1 MENHLKEFFFQI
13 LSAKNV
19 FEGFLPPPGTP
30 ALATLGRLPRT
41 TATSSTR
48 AFNTTHDI
56 APAPPSHPWI
66 IPQYDEVSGKE
77 LSKSRREELLE
88 AFRPT
93 KEPTVVER
101 PLPAMEATCDSCT
114 QTEWTG
120 GWESPPIGLFPFS
133 QNNLMQS
140 SGILFSNEDH
150 HYETLEEAFG
160 HEEDEDIGTCE
171 LEYEEVTLYRSHCEE
186 KLGLTLCYA
195 SPDDP
200 ETNIFISEIESDSLA
215 SKDGRIM
222 EGDQL
227 LQVNGI
233 DVRNREQAVSLFSSR
248 EPEITLLLSRPR
260 IQVEEDEDDDEED
273 NLRLESFSK
282 EIYMLRQQRN
292 GPDAQ
297 DVKCDSEK
305 DSNNAKDFG
314 YIGNRLLLPRGTVPT
329 SEKVGRSIML
339 KESTLVTEKCAST
352 STTSLYDVS
361 PENNVTKHNQFGTG
375 QQQSEDNLK
384 TISRVQSD
392 TSLDKE
398 MAALNKEIQS
408 IQIECE
414 SLVSRHIREQWFRCR
429 AGHQYVAFGDIRA
442 STIETAQSLSPQN
455 PANNDPKESTST
467 AETPLPVLP
476 NEKNLLKHKKE
487 SVAQWVKSVTF
498 ETKPKPKKHSAESL
512 MNSFTGEISARGA
525 PLTLELV
532 PIPDCNIGKFLE
544 YEDLHKNFPNSP
556 KLVDKS
562 TQLCESDV
570 ASVVSCDTCRYCQ
583 VLVHQKSLSRISDQS
598 ARYLPSFEYSNPQ
611 SQQQFP
617 WYNAS
622 RGMNRT
628 TSSDPFVAEPSK
640 LPIKPASIAGRDFID
655 RQVERNKNYV
665 TFYPCATMY
674 TNQENLQHTIW
685 LQQQLFRQALAH
697 KHYKKA
703 STIPTCAPPNLKQ
716 WNQKYPSSSL
726 DSLPP
731 TTHPPHLPTP
741 GMLTVEPPGLKSP
754 VITPT
759 EEPSDET
766 KMEWK
771 VKRRPDGT
779 RYITRRPIRNKIL
792 KERALQIMEERCGIT
807 TDDDAVSELKIGKY
821 WSREERKRHLER
833 ARDRKQR
840 REILMKS
847 IRVPDITD
855 KNEEDDSS
863 QGKKDTLASTV
874 FSRKKPCYS
883 SGRRKLRLPSTPS
896 STVLDDC
903 PLAGPSGTFGILS
916 VTTV

>member
-1 MENHLKEFFFQI
+1 MSNKQGRKKLLKLPCPTLLCCARLWS
-13 LSAKNV
+13 LS
-19 FEGFLPPPGTP
+19 
-30 ALATLGRLPRT
+30 
-41 TATSSTR
+41 
-48 AFNTTHDI
+48 
-56 APAPPSHPWI
+56 
-66 IPQYDEVSGKE
+66 YVSASDQKVNGKE
-77 LSKSRREELLE
+77 LSKNRHEELVR
-88 AFRPT
+88 AT
-93 KEPTVVER
+93 MEPTSPSVY
-101 PLPAMEATCDSCT
+101 CDSCT

-133 QNNLMQS
+133 QNNLMHF
-140 SGILFSNEDH
+140 GNEDH

-160 HEEDEDIGTCE
+160 HDDEMGACE

-200 ETNIFISEIESDSLA
+200 ETNIFISEIEPDSLA

-233 DVRNREQAVSLFSSR
+233 DVRNREQAVSLFSSK

-260 IQVEEDEDDDEED
+260 MQGEDDEDDEDE
-273 NLRLESFSK
+273 NLRLEDFSK
-282 EIYMLRQQRN
+282 ELYMIQQRRN
-292 GPDAQ
+292 RPDLQ
-297 DVKCDSEK
+297 EVKCENEK
-305 DSNNAKDFG
+305 ENAAESAKELG
-314 YIGNRLLLPRGTVPT
+314 YNGSRIVLPHGTVPN
-329 SEKVGRSIML
+329 SENTCQSLIFKNGEPVS
-339 KESTLVTEKCAST
+339 EKCAST
-352 STTSLYDVS
+352 STTSLYDMS
-361 PENNVTKHNQFGTG
+361 PEKKFSKPNQIDTG
-375 QQQSEDNLK
+375 QQQQSEEDSK
-384 TISRVQSD
+384 AISRVQSD

-398 MAALNKEIQS
+398 MAALNKEMQS

-429 AGHQYVAFGDIRA
+429 AGHQYVAFGDIRTPTVEPSQ
-442 STIETAQSLSPQN
+442 STTTPICTSNDAKEGSST
-455 PANNDPKESTST
+455 PA
-467 AETPLPVLP
+467 LPVLP
-476 NEKNLLKHKKE
+476 NEKSLLKHKKE
-487 SVAQWVKSVTF
+487 SVAQWVKSVAF
-498 ETKPKPKKHSAESL
+498 ESKPKPKRLGNESL

-532 PIPDCNIGKFLE
+532 PIPDCNNGKFPE
-544 YEDLHKNFPNSP
+544 YEEPHQNFPNSP

-583 VLVHQKSLSRISDQS
+583 VLVNQKSLSRISDQS
-598 ARYLPSFEYSNPQ
+598 TRYIPTFEYNNPQ
-611 SQQQFP
+611 PQQQFQ
-617 WYNAS
+617 WQGTS
-622 RGMNRT
+622 RGMSRT

-640 LPIKPASIAGRDFID
+640 LPVKPASVAGRDFVD

-685 LQQQLFRQALAH
+685 LQQQLFRQALAQ

-703 STIPTCAPPNLKQ
+703 STIPTCAVPNLKQ

-731 TTHPPHLPTP
+731 SKTTTHPSYVPTP
-741 GMLTVEPPGLKSP
+741 GLLTTEPQGLSVLKSP

-840 REILMKS
+840 KEILMKS
-847 IRVPDITD
+847 IRVPELLD
-855 KNEEDDSS
+855 KNEEEDDSS
-863 QGKKDTLASTV
+863 QGKKDLRKKTC
-874 FSRKKPCYS
+874 FSR
-883 SGRRKLRLPSTPS
+883 RKWRLPSTPS

-903 PLAGPSGTFGILS
+903 PSAGPSGTFGILS

>member
-1 MENHLKEFFFQI
+1 MEKKGSVLFETNYYFSIVSNPLPEALWNETI
-13 LSAKNV
+13 VRNSVGSIYYNAKKS
-19 FEGFLPPPGTP
+19 FLPPPGTP
-30 ALATLGRLPRT
+30 ALATLGRLPRP

-48 AFNTTHDI
+48 ALNTTHDV
-56 APAPPSHPWI
+56 APPSHLWI
-66 IPQYDEVSGKE
+66 TPQYDEVSGKE
-77 LSKSRREELLE
+77 LSKRELLE
-88 AFRPT
+88 TFRPPQ
-93 KEPTVVER
+93 EPTV
-101 PLPAMEATCDSCT
+101 AMEATCDSCT

-227 LQVNGI
+227 LQVNGM
-233 DVRNREQAVSLFSSR
+233 DVRNREQAVTLFSSR

-292 GPDAQ
+292 GSDAQ
-297 DVKCDSEK
+297 DVKCDNEK
-305 DSNNAKDFG
+305 DSNNAKDWG

-329 SEKVGRSIML
+329 SERVGQSIML

-361 PENNVTKHNQFGTG
+361 PENNVTKHNQMGTG
-375 QQQSEDNLK
+375 EQQSEDNLK
-384 TISRVQSD
+384 AISRVQSD

-429 AGHQYVAFGDIRA
+429 AGHQYVAFGA
-442 STIETAQSLSPQN
+442 STIEPASPPN
-455 PANNDPKESTST
+455 PGPKESTST

-532 PIPDCNIGKFLE
+532 PIPDLG
-544 YEDLHKNFPNSP
+544 NSP
-556 KLVDKS
+556 QLVDKS

-583 VLVHQKSLSRISDQS
+583 VLVHQKSLSDQS
-598 ARYLPSFEYSNPQ
+598 ARYLPSNP
-611 SQQQFP
+611 QQQFP
-617 WYNAS
+617 WY

-628 TSSDPFVAEPSK
+628 TSSDPLVAEPSK

-741 GMLTVEPPGLKSP
+741 GTLTVEPPGISLLKSP

-847 IRVPDITD
+847 IRG
-855 KNEEDDSS
+855 NEEEDDSS
-863 QGKKDTLASTV
+863 QGKKD
-874 FSRKKPCYS
+874 SRKKSCYS
-883 SGRRKLRLPSTPS
+883 NGRRKLRLPSTPS
-896 STVLDDC
+896 STVLEDC